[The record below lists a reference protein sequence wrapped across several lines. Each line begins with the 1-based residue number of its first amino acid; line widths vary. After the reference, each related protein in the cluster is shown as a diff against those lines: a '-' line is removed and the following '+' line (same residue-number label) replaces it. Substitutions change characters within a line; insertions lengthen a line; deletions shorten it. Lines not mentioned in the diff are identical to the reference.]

1 MIKLKAEGIRS
12 LQDARYCSAEGFDFL
27 VFRFEKSYDFRMPA
41 DMIRDIAGWLSGTA
55 IILQVDSQVADALAA
70 LPEDFRVAGIQSE
83 AQDAFQQTLPSTLLR
98 IQLGKPNQNTNLQY
112 QVSASDYTPDMQAL
126 PIWLLIQS
134 KDEIPVGIIP
144 YGISFGIGFQ
154 DAEGELDYDRVSEAL
169 EHIRALDAPV
179 EY

>member
-1 MIKLKAEGIRS
+1 MIQLKAEGIRS

-41 DMIRDIAGWLSGTA
+41 DMIRDIAGWLSGTG
-55 IILQVDSQVADALAA
+55 IILQVDSQVTDALAT
-70 LPEDFRVAGIQSE
+70 LPEGFRVAGIQSE
-83 AQDAFQQTLPSTLLR
+83 STDALQQALPSPLLR
-98 IQLGKPNQNTNLQY
+98 IQMGKPDQNTDLHY

-169 EHIRALDAPV
+169 EHIRALETAV
-179 EY
+179 